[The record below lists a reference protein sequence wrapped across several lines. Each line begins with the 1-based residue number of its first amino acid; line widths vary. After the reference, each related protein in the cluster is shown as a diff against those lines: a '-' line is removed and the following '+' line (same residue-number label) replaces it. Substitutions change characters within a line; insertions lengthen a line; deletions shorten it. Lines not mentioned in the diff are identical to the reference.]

1 MQLISY
7 TIFGLLTGAILLW
20 SGGDDIKHGATIQWK
35 KLILS
40 CVFFPLIW
48 IEALV
53 LGLMFI
59 GYERS
64 KNGRNEKD
72 SSFN

>member
-1 MQLISY
+1 MQLIIY
-7 TIFGLLTGAILLW
+7 ILFGLLTGAILLW
-20 SGGDDIKHGATIQWK
+20 SGEDDIKHGATIQWK

-64 KNGRNEKD
+64 KNGRKKYN
-72 SSFN
+72 NTN